1 MRPAH
6 AEACV
11 VRAAAHAAL
20 DQQVQ
25 APRASDHPPVFAI
38 TSTLPSCTTISP
50 ALIYCPSCPCPHPS
64 IWCRRAPPPPPLQI
78 PGDPKLL
85 VSQPPPEELASFSL
99 TTLEKVCAHLLRLP
113 SLLGCKCW
121 HLHCVCAHARAG
133 AFVCVS
139 VFVCVGACACAYKRL
154 RMPAACAPAG

>member
-1 MRPAH
+1 MHNHLSCPH
-6 AEACV
+6 
-11 VRAAAHAAL
+11 L
-20 DQQVQ
+20 L
-25 APRASDHPPVFAI
+25 PVL
-38 TSTLPSCTTISP
+38 SLPSPFHLVS
-50 ALIYCPSCPCPHPS
+50 SC
-64 IWCRRAPPPPPLQI
+64 AAPPPLQI